1 MNDLA
6 TIIKTRKLGAEIAE
20 LLGMSYATYRKRI
33 NRVKYYPPIPESELR
48 QAAIAILEMDLQA
61 LKSNTLLEVLK
72 DVETRGKI

>member
-1 MNDLA
+1 MSTLPE
-6 TIIKTRKLGAEIAE
+6 IIKARKLGAEIAE

-33 NRVKYYPPIPESELR
+33 TRVKYYPPIPESELR
-48 QAAIAILEMDLQA
+48 QAAIAILERDLQA